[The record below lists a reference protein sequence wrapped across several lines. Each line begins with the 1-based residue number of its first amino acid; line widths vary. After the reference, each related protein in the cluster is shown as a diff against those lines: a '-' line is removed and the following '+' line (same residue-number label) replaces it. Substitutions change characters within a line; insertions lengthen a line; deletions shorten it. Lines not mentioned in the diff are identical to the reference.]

1 MKIFMIALMI
11 SLTTVIGVA
20 DEKKVLV
27 ELNTNLGSI
36 VVELYPKKARAT
48 VKNFLEYVDSGFY
61 DGTIFHR
68 VIDGFMIQGGGFD
81 QTMTKKTTDR
91 PIMNESNNG
100 LSNVFGTIAMARTRD
115 PHSATAQ
122 FYINV
127 ANNVFLNYKNE
138 QDPGY
143 CVFGRVLEGINVV
156 QKIKKVPVGNFDQY
170 QNVPEEPVIIL
181 RIQRVTK
188 KDLEKRNIT
197 LPKKDPEL
205 PELT

>member
-1 MKIFMIALMI
+1 MKIFLSII
-11 SLTTVIGVA
+11 CSVILLSCNA
-20 DEKKVLV
+20 KTEPTSLV
-27 ELNTNLGSI
+27 EINTNYGDI
-36 VVELYPKKARAT
+36 IIELNHKAAPNT
-48 VKNFLEYVDSGFY
+48 VKNFLNYVDKNFY
-61 DGTIFHR
+61 DQTIFHR

-81 QTMTKKTTDR
+81 QTMTKKTTER